1 MVVKALV
8 VQKKKTWLISVMFEI
23 IVLGDKLDVG
33 MMSERGKSRMISA
46 RATKQLLA
54 SFTEMGEIRGGEGL

>member
-1 MVVKALV
+1 VVKALV
-8 VQKKKTWLISVMFEI
+8 VQKKKTWLISVMFES

-33 MMSERGKSRMISA
+33 MTSERGKSRMISA

-54 SFTEMGEIRGGEGL
+54 SFTEMGDIRGGEGL